1 MVLSEPSESKGF
13 QINGRHANQ
22 VPVYYV
28 YILLT
33 LDNTLY
39 IGVTETL
46 DQRINTHNSGKGAEW
61 IKAHPNAHLVYF
73 EPHATL
79 SSARKREIQLK
90 KWSRA
95 KKEALIAGDFV
106 KLKGLSR
113 CNPRR

>member
-1 MVLSEPSESKGF
+1 MGLSERSESKGF
-13 QINGRHANQ
+13 MIDGRYGNQ
-22 VPVYYV
+22 MPVYYV
-28 YILLT
+28 YILRT

-39 IGVTETL
+39 IGITETL

-79 SSARKREIQLK
+79 GSARKREIQIK

-106 KLKGLSR
+106 KLKNLSHSTQS
-113 CNPRR
+113 

>member
-1 MVLSEPSESKGF
+1 M
-13 QINGRHANQ
+13 
-22 VPVYYV
+22 
-28 YILLT
+28 YILRT

-79 SSARKREIQLK
+79 GSARKREIQI
-90 KWSRA
+90 
-95 KKEALIAGDFV
+95 KEALIAGDFV
-106 KLKGLSR
+106 KLKNLSHSTR
-113 CNPRR
+113 S

>member
-1 MVLSEPSESKGF
+1 M
-13 QINGRHANQ
+13 IDGRYGNQ
-22 VPVYYV
+22 MPVYYV
-28 YILLT
+28 YIVRT

-79 SSARKREIQLK
+79 GSARKREIR
-90 KWSRA
+90 SRSGR
-95 KKEALIAGDFV
+95 E
-106 KLKGLSR
+106 SR
-113 CNPRR
+113 RKRLLLEIS

>member
-1 MVLSEPSESKGF
+1 MVLSERSESKGF
-13 QINGRHANQ
+13 MIDGRYGNQ
-22 VPVYYV
+22 MPVYYV
-28 YILLT
+28 YILRT

-79 SSARKREIQLK
+79 GSARKREIQIK

-95 KKEALIAGDFV
+95 NKEALIAGDFV
-106 KLKGLSR
+106 KLKNLRHSTR
-113 CNPRR
+113 S